1 MSRLFKA
8 LKKIERMTP
17 TGSQVASPS
26 ATYERPPLAR
36 APRQGPSPTGSAA
49 LEYMPVN
56 SEDVE
61 QHLITLIAPTS
72 FESEQYRIL
81 GHRIEQMHKD
91 ANLQVLAISSPT
103 MGDGKTTTAINL
115 AGTLASTPGSHILL
129 VEMDLRRPTMHEY
142 LGLRH
147 ANQGGIVDAIL
158 DPALSLKDVVL
169 HYPPFNL
176 SFLLAGQALTSPY
189 DVLKLPRVGELLAE
203 ARQRYDVVIVDTPPL
218 IPLADCRFI
227 EQWVDGFL
235 LIVSAHKTPRK
246 LLEDAVHVVDSSKLI
261 GLIFNK
267 DEHIGHGYYAY
278 YSYAA
283 STPEKP
289 RSSPRR

>member
-1 MSRLFKA
+1 
-8 LKKIERMTP
+8 
-17 TGSQVASPS
+17 
-26 ATYERPPLAR
+26 
-36 APRQGPSPTGSAA
+36 
-49 LEYMPVN
+49 MPVN

-203 ARQRYDVVIVDTPPL
+203 VRQRYDVVIVDTPPL

-267 DEHIGHGYYAY
+267 DEHIGHGYYSY

>member
-1 MSRLFKA
+1 
-8 LKKIERMTP
+8 
-17 TGSQVASPS
+17 
-26 ATYERPPLAR
+26 
-36 APRQGPSPTGSAA
+36 
-49 LEYMPVN
+49 
-56 SEDVE
+56 
-61 QHLITLIAPTS
+61 
-72 FESEQYRIL
+72 
-81 GHRIEQMHKD
+81 
-91 ANLQVLAISSPT
+91 
-103 MGDGKTTTAINL
+103 
-115 AGTLASTPGSHILL
+115 
-129 VEMDLRRPTMHEY
+129 MDLRRPTMHEY

-267 DEHIGHGYYAY
+267 DEHIGHGYYSY
-278 YSYAA
+278 YSYVA

>member
-8 LKKIERMTP
+8 LKKIQETP
-17 TGSQVASPS
+17 PPVSQVASPS
-26 ATYERPPLAR
+26 TYERPPLAR
-36 APRQGPSPTGSAA
+36 APRQGPSLTGSAA
-49 LEYMPVN
+49 LEHMPVS

-81 GHRIEQMHKD
+81 GHRIAQMHKD

-103 MGDGKTTTAINL
+103 VGDGKTTTAINL
-115 AGTLASTPGSHILL
+115 AGTLAGTPGSHILL
-129 VEMDLRRPTMHEY
+129 VEMDLRRPTMYEY

-158 DPALSLKDVVL
+158 DPALALKDVVL

-176 SFLLAGQALTSPY
+176 SFLLAGQTLISPY
-189 DVLKLPRVGELLAE
+189 DALKLPRLGDLLAE
-203 ARQRYDVVIVDTPPL
+203 ARQRYDIIVVDTPPL

-235 LIVSAHKTPRK
+235 LIVSAYKTPRK
-246 LLEDAVHVVDSSKLI
+246 LLEDAMHVVDPSKLI
-261 GLIFNK
+261 GLVLNK
-267 DEHIGHGYYAY
+267 DEYIGRGYYSH

-283 STPEKP
+283 STPETQ